1 MKKKKPMKVKELIEK
16 LNKVNPEA
24 DIKIY
29 FDTDVWGIMEVGENS
44 FLGDNHVWIIPEER

>member
-29 FDTDVWGIMEVGENS
+29 FDTDVWGIMEVGGNS
-44 FLGDNHVWIIPEER
+44 FLGNNHVWIIPEER